1 MTRRRT
7 KLPLA
12 PRVIAVGC
20 VLLWLAGI
28 SACNL
33 EALFGCPSHGSE
45 AAAHEDHEYP
55 QDRHVTDTHHAHDSG
70 ASHLHDAEAHHLQ
83 DAEGD
88 SHDSHKHES
97 REGSCC
103 STLMAVVLPAN
114 AIIFNKQ
121 AFHPTP
127 SFCVLLQTHAT
138 SLASRAILRPA
149 SPSHTTGSSRQRCVL
164 VWRIAASLRPPQSD
178 LNAA

>member
-138 SLASRAILRPA
+138 SLALSGNPPTRQPKPHNWVFTPEVCTGLANRSLARPA
-149 SPSHTTGSSRQRCVL
+149 SV
-164 VWRIAASLRPPQSD
+164 
-178 LNAA
+178 